1 MKKIKNLLNRLLSKI
16 FNKKEEKN
24 KTVVETILFSG
35 KALEEDF
42 YSTVKLKTGEE
53 IFAKVMASKDENKTM
68 LLLNSPIT
76 VTELKNRRG
85 LNGYKI
91 EPWLKTTKNTLLI
104 IDTNDVLALSENND
118 IEMISMYEQ
127 FNQFGNNEP
136 VKKTASRK
144 MGYLSN
150 VNDAKESLENLFNNS

>member
-1 MKKIKNLLNRLLSKI
+1 
-16 FNKKEEKN
+16 
-24 KTVVETILFSG
+24 
-35 KALEEDF
+35 
-42 YSTVKLKTGEE
+42 
-53 IFAKVMASKDENKTM
+53 MASKDEDKTM

-104 IDTNDVLALSENND
+104 IDTNDVLVLSENND
-118 IEMISMYEQ
+118 IEMISMYEK
-127 FNQFGNNEP
+127 FNQFGDREQT
-136 VKKTASRK
+136 KKTASRE

-150 VNDAKESLENLFNNS
+150 VNDAKRSLEKIFNNS